1 MQTNLIRLTLLAA
14 LTGGL
19 AACDGSDN
27 GQANGIAAL
36 GAGFQAA
43 FAQARND
50 TPVDVDAI
58 TLLLTP
64 TREPFEP

>member
-1 MQTNLIRLTLLAA
+1 MQKNLIRVALLAA
-14 LTGGL
+14 LAAGL
-19 AACDGSDN
+19 TACDGSN
-27 GQANGIAAL
+27 AGQATGIASL

-50 TPVDVDAI
+50 VPVDVDVIA
-58 TLLLTP
+58 LLLTP